1 MKDIFLG
8 VDFELQVM
16 IHDKN
21 IWSVPTEM
29 LLESKMKNVLNKP
42 EQLTSR
48 SVLKQHDE
56 VFRKRS
62 RFRSCSS
69 SVFVL

>member
-1 MKDIFLG
+1 MTDIFLG
-8 VDFELQVM
+8 VDFEPQVM

-29 LLESKMKNVLNKP
+29 LLESKRKNLLKKP

-56 VFRKRS
+56 VFQEE
-62 RFRSCSS
+62 
-69 SVFVL
+69 V

>member
-8 VDFELQVM
+8 VNFELQGM
-16 IHDKN
+16 IHNKN
-21 IWSVPTEM
+21 IWSVLTE
-29 LLESKMKNVLNKP
+29 LLESEMKNLFNKL

-56 VFRKRS
+56 VFQEEI
-62 RFRSCSS
+62 
-69 SVFVL
+69 